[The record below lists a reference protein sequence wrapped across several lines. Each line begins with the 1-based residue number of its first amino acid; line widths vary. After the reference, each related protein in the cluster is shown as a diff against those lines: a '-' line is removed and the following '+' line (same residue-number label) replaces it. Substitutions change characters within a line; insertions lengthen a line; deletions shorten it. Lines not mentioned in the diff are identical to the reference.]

1 MPAGLLA
8 IWARNKFVR
17 AGTAVQPWKPASRV
31 VSGGPYRFTRNPMYI
46 ALALLQAGIALLADS
61 AWMLLTLVP
70 VLFIIRYMVIGREEG
85 YMEAK
90 FGEEYL
96 SYKRSVRRWF

>member
-1 MPAGLLA
+1 
-8 IWARNKFVR
+8 
-17 AGTAVQPWKPASRV
+17 
-31 VSGGPYRFTRNPMYI
+31 
-46 ALALLQAGIALLADS
+46 
-61 AWMLLTLVP
+61 
-70 VLFIIRYMVIGREEG
+70 IIRYMVIGREEG